1 METTAYFIVE
11 KGEPFDIG
19 KKINITSEE
28 VFLGRSSGTGM
39 VDIHFSNYLVSRKHC
54 CIRYKNSKPYLYD
67 LGSKHGTLLN
77 GNKIIEHQ
85 PYIINNKDRIGLAMG
100 IVVLRYFQSV
110 QYEDTIDFNQ
120 TNKMSRKFISPL
132 VFDYKK
138 MECRI
143 DDKVISLSSKE
154 WIFLTLLYESTNRL
168 VTYEEIKLAVWS
180 ERNMKNNS
188 MIDVGLDEINVLIYR
203 LRKKMQD
210 RGEMIKT
217 IRGMGCI
224 LEFQEEQ

>member
-1 METTAYFIVE
+1 M
-11 KGEPFDIG
+11 
-19 KKINITSEE
+19 
-28 VFLGRSSGTGM
+28 
-39 VDIHFSNYLVSRKHC
+39 
-54 CIRYKNSKPYLYD
+54 
-67 LGSKHGTLLN
+67 
-77 GNKIIEHQ
+77 
-85 PYIINNKDRIGLAMG
+85 
-100 IVVLRYFQSV
+100 
-110 QYEDTIDFNQ
+110 
-120 TNKMSRKFISPL
+120 

-138 MECRI
+138 MECKI

-154 WIFLTLLYESTNRL
+154 WTFLTLLYKSANRL

-180 ERNMKNNS
+180 ERNMRNNL